1 MYADPVDLLDLCILA
16 YQLHAQTL
24 VMRADPYGE
33 YMRSKT
39 KSGDAAH
46 TKGRHRRERFLQ
58 AVGVEMKK
66 LTRPT
71 TGPSFGGPGYMRSPQ
86 STMWP
91 MNDKLDPI
99 LSDYTRISPHL
110 LGLVQS
116 YKGYDG
122 WITYRSPTSIT
133 DPIGQVFM
141 VEYGINNG
149 PNSQK
154 PEGFVKPVA
163 WPLAA
168 PANLQTQPDLL
179 YCFEGGTGG
188 IRNKASD
195 GAVWSLMGFVLARE
209 DTASTQTQKPYDV
222 FIVFRGSRSGRVS
235 VPMRMSSYFFLSK
248 GNPDWVT
255 DLDLATTS
263 GQTQVSSRPT
273 HRGFATAM
281 TTMLP
286 TIEAALS
293 DLVTK
298 MKNNRPTSSLPR
310 NIYVTGHSLGGALA
324 TCFASAVLC
333 GDFKQRLQQTTPN
346 WPWRSLSLKTFA
358 APPAGEIDFTLNLN
372 TACMYAE
379 NWRLPNDVVPK
390 LALLAK
396 QYSYRAVGKDICLAS
411 DADKEKSHSP
421 DHMRDIMQ
429 AYLALQPFNRPTDT
443 EKPWKVERDLE
454 NLLGRLSTEL
464 RKLNLPTWYNCK
476 NGLEIYLRAFS
487 NMKGYSGLKASGSG
501 DRFNATE
508 KKIIQ
513 DFVTDN
519 LHAKNLSNFQYF
531 MEVDFQNLGKVD
543 KIWDDEDL
551 QWLIRAWLALAAA
564 EDGYQWKADDAN
576 LGLVKKQ

>member
-1 MYADPVDLLDLCILA
+1 MYADTVDLLDLCILA

-24 VMRADPYGE
+24 YMRADPYGE

-99 LSDYTRISPHL
+99 LSDYTRISPQL

-133 DPIGQVFM
+133 GPIGQVFM

-209 DTASTQTQKPYDV
+209 DTASTQTPKPYDV

-235 VPMRMSSYFFLSK
+235 GPRMSSYFVLSK

-263 GQTQVSSRPT
+263 GRTQVSSHTT

-333 GDFKQRLQQTTPN
+333 GDFKKRLQQTTPN
-346 WPWRSLSLKTFA
+346 WPWHSLSLKTFA

-379 NWRLPNDVVPK
+379 NWRLPNDIVPK
-390 LALLAK
+390 LALWAK
-396 QYSYRAVGKDICLAS
+396 QYSYRAVGKDMCLPS
-411 DADKEKSHSP
+411 NADKETSHSP
-421 DHMRDIMQ
+421 DHMRDIIQ
-429 AYLALQPFNRPTDT
+429 AYLALQPQPFNRTIEK

-454 NLLGRLSTEL
+454 NLLVTLSTEL
-464 RKLNLPTWYNCK
+464 QKVTARDWYSFK
-476 NGLEIYLRAFS
+476 KGLQIYLSALS
-487 NMKGYSGLKASGSG
+487 NMKENPPGTQ
-501 DRFNATE
+501 DRFNANE
-508 KKIIQ
+508 KTIIQ
-513 DFVTDN
+513 DFVIKS
-519 LHAKNLSNFQYF
+519 LAKNVS
-531 MEVDFQNLGKVD
+531 DFQFFMGTDFQELLKVE

-551 QWLIRAWLALAAA
+551 QWNIRAWLALAAA
-564 EDGYQWKADDAN
+564 EDGYQWKAGDTN
-576 LGLVKKQ
+576 LKLAKKQ